1 MLIGLKILIIA
12 CSLIGIVVCA
22 MGMKTKNILYKG
34 GFYFFLLLFIEKVY
48 SIIVPRFILRLIKQG
63 IDNPG
68 LLVNYSNIPPL
79 ILTAVALV
87 IFIYFCLKD
96 LKQTM
101 EI

>member
-87 IFIYFCLKD
+87 IFIYFCLND